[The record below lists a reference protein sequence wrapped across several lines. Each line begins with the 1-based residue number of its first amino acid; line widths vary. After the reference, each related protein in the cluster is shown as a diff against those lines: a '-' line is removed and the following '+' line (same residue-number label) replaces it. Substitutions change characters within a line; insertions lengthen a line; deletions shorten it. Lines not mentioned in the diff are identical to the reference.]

1 MKQQWEKLAG
11 KIDALSLRER
21 GILLV
26 VISFAIIFLFDS
38 LLIAPQYAQQ
48 KILSDKIKQE
58 QSQMNAI
65 RIEIAQRVANVT
77 SDPDALIKR
86 RIASAQQQ
94 LAQIDSN
101 LQTLQKNLVRPEKM
115 SFLLENIL
123 KRNHQLQLTSLKNL
137 PVINVLDE
145 MEQGKESAGKPAAA
159 AGGNAGGNTNT
170 STGLKI
176 TDANVN
182 GAIYK
187 HEVEIVVE
195 GSYLDMLSYMRDLES
210 LPEQVYWNA
219 GKLTVIDYP
228 KARLTL
234 TLFTLSL
241 EKKWLNL

>member
-21 GILLV
+21 GIMLV
-26 VISFAIIFLFDS
+26 VISFVIIFLFDS

-58 QSQMNAI
+58 HSQMNTI

-123 KRNHQLQLTSLKNL
+123 KRNHQLQLTSLKSL

-145 MEQGKESAGKPAAA
+145 MEQGNGSTGKPAAA
-159 AGGNAGGNTNT
+159 AGGNT
-170 STGLKI
+170 SSSLK
-176 TDANVN
+176 TADANVN